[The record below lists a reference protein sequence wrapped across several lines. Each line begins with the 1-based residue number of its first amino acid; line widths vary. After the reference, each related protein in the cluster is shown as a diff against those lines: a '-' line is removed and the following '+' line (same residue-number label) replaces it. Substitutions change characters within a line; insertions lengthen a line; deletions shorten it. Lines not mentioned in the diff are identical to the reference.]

1 MTRSRRLAR
10 CRTRS
15 PREQGQSVHPRRDV
29 ELGYEVD
36 LDAADLARP
45 VGHAPHQLATTPA
58 KVLEAQE
65 DGLPDKGATGRMEGV
80 DRASRRMDLRSA
92 GELFVSSLP
101 GVDLTLRNLYF

>member
-65 DGLPDKGATGRMEGV
+65 DGLPDEGATGRMEGV
-80 DRASRRMDLRSA
+80 DLRSA

-101 GVDLTLRNLYF
+101 GVHLRELVLL

>member
-80 DRASRRMDLRSA
+80 ERAQSSESA
-92 GELFVSSLP
+92 DGLAQR
-101 GVDLTLRNLYF
+101 G

>member
-1 MTRSRRLAR
+1 M
-10 CRTRS
+10 
-15 PREQGQSVHPRRDV
+15 HPRRDV

-80 DRASRRMDLRSA
+80 ERDGGWMDLRSA

-101 GVDLTLRNLYF
+101 GVHLRELVLL